1 MKLTREA
8 GDILGKASIG
18 MLALRSG
25 RLPLVNPAVFS
36 FARGSVWMTTS
47 RYAAK
52 TMIARRD
59 PRAAFLVDGGTKA
72 LLLRGVAE
80 VLDPL
85 KVSSQVRAI
94 FEGPGYALG
103 MAGYALRNAPFFA
116 GYALDIARLPREW
129 MPYNRVVLRLRLTEA
144 DLVEG
149 APFPPAQAA
158 RVPAVP
164 AEVSRRLAGVSRG
177 YACWIEGGVP
187 VLRPAFWEVDRGQV
201 TVAPTSGR
209 PRPGSPG
216 ALVVES
222 HHRFRP
228 SMMVGACI
236 RGTFAPSSEGGSI
249 AERYGLAPPEVPPV
263 IDLKVERVTAWRG
276 FAITTAVPRGARH
289 LRMAEG

>member
-1 MKLTREA
+1 MKVTGEA
-8 GDILGKASIG
+8 SAILGRASIG

-25 RLPLVNPAVFS
+25 RLPLVNPPVYSCAI
-36 FARGSVWMTTS
+36 GSLWMTTS
-47 RYAAK
+47 RSAAK
-52 TMIARRD
+52 TIIAKRAR
-59 PRAAFLVDGGTKA
+59 RAAFLVDGGSQA
-72 LLLRGVAE
+72 VLLRGALE
-80 VLDPL
+80 VFDPL
-85 KVSSQVRAI
+85 KVSSQVRAMLD
-94 FEGPGYALG
+94 GPGYLLG

-129 MPYNRVVLRLRLTEA
+129 MPYNRVVLRLRLTVA

-164 AEVSRRLAGVSRG
+164 AEVSRRLAGVSRA

-209 PRPGSPG
+209 PRVGSPG

-228 SMMVGACI
+228 SMMVGACV
-236 RGTFAPSSEGGSI
+236 RGTFAPSSDGDSI

-263 IDLKVERVTAWRG
+263 IDLKVERVTSWRG
-276 FAITTAVPRGARH
+276 FG
-289 LRMAEG
+289 